1 MKILAVGARHVVPL
15 QWRSRAWG
23 TLALGL
29 VFLAAFTPI
38 PIAAQQKIIPAGTA
52 SDPIL
57 RALETELTRSK
68 AQLKMENVDSPFY
81 IEYRIFDVEQFDA
94 SAAFGALRDQNR
106 TRLRLLRAV
115 VRLGD
120 YKLDSFFNAGQGVS
134 DILPLDNDEL
144 AIRHQVWLATDQA
157 YKRASEAFSNKKS
170 QLKQLNVEQ
179 PVDDFAK
186 AESALSIGPVVKL
199 EVDPARWTKML
210 ENATAVYKSDPQIQ
224 SLVAS
229 VNFTV
234 LSQYFVNTEGTVTR
248 YGSTHYQLVLTAG
261 EQAPDGMR
269 LDRSPQF
276 TANRVEELPSPE
288 EFQADAVKLVAD
300 MKALREAPIVE
311 EEYRGPVLFSN
322 DAATDMFFDL
332 IVPNVLGR
340 RPAPG
345 RPARTVGAF
354 ASSWR
359 ARVLPN
365 FISVVDD
372 PTMEMFGGHG
382 LGGSY
387 KVDDEGVAAAPV
399 TVVDNGTL
407 ANYLI
412 GRAPIRDF
420 PASNGHGRASGNG
433 STAPAP
439 GNLFFRPS
447 KTSTREELKKQL
459 LDECRSRG
467 LKYGYFVDTLGPRL
481 SPRMLFRVWTDDGH
495 EELVR
500 GAVFNEL
507 DVRAL
512 RSDLVA
518 AGNDPLVS
526 NRTGLP
532 FMTIVSPS
540 VLFDELEV
548 KRADN
553 SKEKLPDYPAPALAT
568 SGN

>member
-1 MKILAVGARHVVPL
+1 MKISLRARE
-15 QWRSRAWG
+15 WRSASFA
-23 TLALGL
+23 LALLL
-29 VFLAAFTPI
+29 VSPLTV
-38 PIAAQQKIIPAGTA
+38 AAQQKQIASDAA

-57 RALETELTRSK
+57 RSLQAELTRSK
-68 AQLKMENVDSPFY
+68 TQLKMDNVDAPFY
-81 IEYRIFDVEQFDA
+81 IEYRVFDVQQFEA
-94 SAAFGALRDQNR
+94 NAAFGALRDQNQ

-120 YKLDSFFNAGQGVS
+120 YKLDSFYNAGQGVS

-157 YKRASEAFSNKKS
+157 YKRASEAFSAKKS
-170 QLKQLNVEQ
+170 MLKQLNNDQ

-186 AESALSIGPVVKL
+186 AEQVVSIDPAVKL
-199 EVDPARWTKML
+199 DVDPAKWTKML
-210 ENATAVYKSDPQIQ
+210 ETATSVFRTDSQIQ
-224 SLVAS
+224 SFNAGLT
-229 VNFTV
+229 FTA

-248 YGSTHYQLVLTAG
+248 HGSTHYQIILTAS

-269 LDRSPQF
+269 LDRSPQY
-276 TANRVEELPSPE
+276 TASRIEEMPSAGE
-288 EFQADAVKLVAD
+288 LQADAVKLVAD
-300 MKALREAPIVE
+300 MKKLREAPIVD

-322 DAATDMFFDL
+322 DAASDMFFDL
-332 IVPNVLGR
+332 VVPNVLGR
-340 RPAPG
+340 RPQPG
-345 RPARTVGAF
+345 RPARTAGLY
-354 ASSWR
+354 ASSWK

-365 FISVVDD
+365 FMSVVDD
-372 PTMEMFGGHG
+372 PTAETFAGHG
-382 LGGSY
+382 LGGTY
-387 KVDDEGVAAAPV
+387 KVDDEGVAAAPI
-399 TVVDNGTL
+399 TVVDKGTL
-407 ANYLI
+407 VNYLI
-412 GRAPIRDF
+412 GRMPIRDF

-439 GNLFFRPS
+439 GNLFFKAA

-459 LDECRSRG
+459 LDECRDRG
-467 LKYGYFVDTLGPRL
+467 LKYGYLVDTLGPRL
-481 SPRMLFRVWTDDGH
+481 SPRMLYRVWTDDGH

-500 GAVFNEL
+500 GAIFNEL

-518 AGNDPLVS
+518 AGDDPLVS
-526 NRTGLP
+526 NRPGLP

-553 SKEKLPDYPAPALAT
+553 TKEKLPDYPAPTLTA
-568 SGN
+568 SQD

>member
-1 MKILAVGARHVVPL
+1 MKISHFV
-15 QWRSRAWG
+15 RAWRD
-23 TLALGL
+23 AAVVL
-29 VFLAAFTPI
+29 VFLAASPF
-38 PIAAQQKIIPAGTA
+38 AALAQQKQLPAEAA

-57 RALETELTRSK
+57 RALQAELTRSK
-68 AQLKMENVDSPFY
+68 SQLKMDNVDSPFY
-81 IEYRIFDVEQFDA
+81 IEYRVFDVEQFDA
-94 SAAFGALRDQNR
+94 SAAFGALRDQSR
-106 TRLRLLRAV
+106 TRLRLIRAV

-120 YKLDSFFNAGQGVS
+120 YKLDSFFNAGQGIS

-157 YKRASEAFSNKKS
+157 YKRASEAFSNKKA
-170 QLKQLNVEQ
+170 QLKNLNIEQ

-186 AESALSIGPVVKL
+186 AEPVVSIGPAAKL
-199 EVDPARWTKML
+199 DVDSSKYTKML
-210 ENATAVYKSDPQIQ
+210 ESATAIYRSDPQIQ
-224 SLVAS
+224 SMIAS
-229 VNFTV
+229 LNFTA
-234 LSQYFVNTEGTVTR
+234 LTQYFVNTEGTVTR
-248 YGSTHYQLVLTAG
+248 HGSTHYQMVLTAS
-261 EQAPDGMR
+261 EQAQDGMR
-269 LDRSPQF
+269 LERSPQY
-276 TANRVEELPSPE
+276 TANQIEELPSPE
-288 EFQADAVKLVAD
+288 EFQTDAVKLIAG
-300 MKALREAPIVE
+300 MKTLREAPVVD

-332 IVPNVLGR
+332 VVPNVLGR

-359 ARVLPN
+359 ARVLPD
-365 FISVVDD
+365 FFSVVDD
-372 PTMEMFGGHG
+372 PSIDTFGGRG

-387 KVDDEGVAAAPV
+387 KVDDEGVPAAPV
-399 TVVDNGTL
+399 TVVDKGIL
-407 ANYLI
+407 VNYLI
-412 GRAPIRDF
+412 GRVPIRDF

-433 STAPAP
+433 NTAPAP
-439 GNLFFRPS
+439 GNLFFRPA
-447 KTSTREELKKQL
+447 KTSTREDLKKQL
-459 LDECRSRG
+459 VDECRNRG

-481 SPRMLFRVWTDDGH
+481 TPRMLYRVWTSDGH

-507 DVRAL
+507 DIRAL

-518 AGNDPLVS
+518 AGDDPLVS

-553 SKEKLPDYPAPALAT
+553 TKEKLPDYPAPALTA
-568 SGN
+568 GRN

>member
-1 MKILAVGARHVVPL
+1 MKISRRMPA
-15 QWRSRAWG
+15 WRMAAI
-23 TLALGL
+23 LI
-29 VFLAAFTPI
+29 VFLGVSPFGA
-38 PIAAQQKIIPAGTA
+38 AAQQKQLPADAA

-57 RALETELTRSK
+57 RALQTELTRSK
-68 AQLKMENVDSPFY
+68 AQLKMDNVESPFY
-81 IEYRIFDVEQFDA
+81 IEYRVFDVEQLDA
-94 SAAFGALRDQNR
+94 STAFGALRDQNR
-106 TRLRLLRAV
+106 TRIRLIRAV

-157 YKRASEAFSNKKS
+157 YKRASEAFSNKKAM
-170 QLKQLNVEQ
+170 LKQLTIDQ

-186 AESALSIGPVVKL
+186 AEPVVSIGPTAKL
-199 EVDPARWTKML
+199 DVDPAKWTKML
-210 ENATAVYKSDPQIQ
+210 ESATSVYRNDPQIQ
-224 SLVAS
+224 SLTAS
-229 VNFTV
+229 LNFTV
-234 LSQYFVNTEGTVTR
+234 ISQYFVNTEGTVTR
-248 YGSTHYQLVLTAG
+248 HGAAHYQLVMSAS
-261 EQAPDGMR
+261 EQAHDGMR
-269 LDRSPQF
+269 LERSPQF
-276 TANRVEELPSPE
+276 TANHLEELPGPE
-288 EFQADAVKLVAD
+288 EFQKDALKLVEA
-300 MKALREAPIVE
+300 MKTLREAPVVE

-359 ARVLPN
+359 ARVLPD

-372 PTMEMFGGHG
+372 PTVDTFAGHS

-387 KVDDEGVAAAPV
+387 KVDDEGVPASPV
-399 TVVDNGTL
+399 TVVDKGTL
-407 ANYLI
+407 VNYLI
-412 GRAPIRDF
+412 GRVPIRDF
-420 PASNGHGRASGNG
+420 PASNGHGRASGSGN
-433 STAPAP
+433 TAPAP
-439 GNLFFRPS
+439 GNLFFRAS
-447 KTSTREELKKQL
+447 KTSSREELKKQL
-459 LDECRSRG
+459 IDDCRNRG

-481 SPRMLFRVWTDDGH
+481 APRMLYRVWTDNGR

-507 DVRAL
+507 DIRAL

-518 AGNDPLVS
+518 AGDDPLVS

-532 FMTIVSPS
+532 FITIVAPS
-540 VLFDELEV
+540 VMFDELEV

-553 SKEKLPDYPAPALAT
+553 TNEKLPDYPAPALTA
-568 SGN
+568 GRN

>member
-1 MKILAVGARHVVPL
+1 MKISRRVPA
-15 QWRSRAWG
+15 WRAAAI
-23 TLALGL
+23 LF
-29 VFLAAFTPI
+29 VFLSVSPFGA
-38 PIAAQQKIIPAGTA
+38 AAQQKQIPADAA

-57 RALETELTRSK
+57 RALRVELARSK
-68 AQLKMENVDSPFY
+68 AQLKMDNVDSPFY
-81 IEYRIFDVEQFDA
+81 IEYRVFDVEQFDA

-106 TRLRLLRAV
+106 TRLRMIRAV

-120 YKLDSFFNAGQGVS
+120 YKVDSFYNAGQGIS

-157 YKRASEAFSNKKS
+157 YKRASEAFSNKKAM
-170 QLKQLNVEQ
+170 LKQLNIDQ

-186 AESALSIGPVVKL
+186 AEPVVSIGPLAKL
-199 EVDPARWTKML
+199 DEDPAKWTKML
-210 ENATAVYKSDPQIQ
+210 VSATSVYRNDPQIQ
-224 SLVAS
+224 AFNANM
-229 VNFTV
+229 NFTA
-234 LSQYFVNTEGTVTR
+234 LSEYFVNTEGTITR
-248 YGSTHYQLVLTAG
+248 HGSAHYQIVMSAS

-269 LDRSPQF
+269 LERSPQY
-276 TANRVEELPSPE
+276 TANHIEELPTPD
-288 EFQADAVKLVAD
+288 QLQNDALKLVQN
-300 MKALREAPIVE
+300 MKTLREAPVVD

-359 ARVLPN
+359 ARVLPD

-372 PTMEMFGGHG
+372 PTMDTFAGHG

-387 KVDDEGVAAAPV
+387 TVDDEGVPAAAV
-399 TVVDNGTL
+399 TVVDKGTL
-407 ANYLI
+407 VNYLI
-412 GRAPIRDF
+412 GRVPIRDF
-420 PASNGHGRASGNG
+420 PASNGHGRASGSGN
-433 STAPAP
+433 TAPAP
-439 GNLFFRPS
+439 GNIFIRAS
-447 KTSTREELKKQL
+447 RTSTREDLKKQL
-459 LDECRSRG
+459 LDECRNRG
-467 LKYGYFVDTLGPRL
+467 LKYGYFVETLGPRL
-481 SPRMLFRVWTDDGH
+481 APRMLYRVWTDDGR

-507 DVRAL
+507 DIRAL

-518 AGNDPLVS
+518 AGDDPLVS

-553 SKEKLPDYPAPALAT
+553 TNEKLPDYPAPALTA
-568 SGN
+568 GRN

>member
-1 MKILAVGARHVVPL
+1 MKISPRISA
-15 QWRSRAWG
+15 WRVA
-23 TLALGL
+23 TIAFVL
-29 VFLAAFTPI
+29 VAASPFAI
-38 PIAAQQKIIPAGTA
+38 MAQQKPLPADAA

-57 RALETELTRSK
+57 RALQAELTRSK
-68 AQLKMENVDSPFY
+68 SQLKMDNVDAPFY
-81 IEYRIFDVEQFDA
+81 IEYRVFDVEQFDA

-157 YKRASEAFSNKKS
+157 YKRASEAFSNKKA
-170 QLKQLNVEQ
+170 QLKQLNIDD

-186 AESALSIGPVVKL
+186 AQPVVSIGPVAKL
-199 EVDPARWTKML
+199 DVDPPKWTKML
-210 ENATAVYKSDPQIQ
+210 ETATSVYRTDPQIQ
-224 SLVAS
+224 SFLANL
-229 VNFTV
+229 NFTV
-234 LSQYFVNTEGTVTR
+234 FSQYFVNTEGTITR
-248 YGSTHYQLVLTAG
+248 HGSAHYQITLSAS

-269 LDRSPQF
+269 LDRAPQF
-276 TANRVEELPSPE
+276 TANHIEELPTAD
-288 EFQADAVKLVAD
+288 EFQSDALKLVAD
-300 MKALREAPIVE
+300 MKTLREAPVAD
-311 EEYRGPVLFSN
+311 EEYRGPVLFSS
-322 DAATDMFFDL
+322 DAATDMFFEL

-345 RPARTVGAF
+345 RPARTTGAF
-354 ASSWR
+354 ASSWK
-359 ARVLPN
+359 ARVLPD

-372 PTMEMFGGHG
+372 PTMDAFVGHG

-387 KVDDEGVAAAPV
+387 KVDDEGVPAAPV
-399 TVVDNGTL
+399 TVVEKGTL
-407 ANYLI
+407 VNYLI
-412 GRAPIRDF
+412 GRVPIRDF

-433 STAPAP
+433 NTAPAP
-439 GNLFFRPS
+439 GNLFFRPA

-459 LDECRSRG
+459 LDECRTRG

-481 SPRMLFRVWTDDGH
+481 APRMLYRVWTNDGH

-500 GAVFNEL
+500 GAIFNEL
-507 DVRAL
+507 DIRAL

-518 AGNDPLVS
+518 AGDDPLVS
-526 NRTGLP
+526 NRTGVP

-553 SKEKLPDYPAPALAT
+553 TKDKLPDYPAPALTA
-568 SGN
+568 GRN

>member
-1 MKILAVGARHVVPL
+1 MKISRRFPRLRPISALA
-15 QWRSRAWG
+15 
-23 TLALGL
+23 AL
-29 VFLAAFTPI
+29 LAAFPGGLG
-38 PIAAQQKIIPAGTA
+38 AQQKPLPAEAA

-57 RALETELTRSK
+57 RALQAELVRSK
-68 AQLKMENVDSPFY
+68 SQLKMENVGSPFY
-81 IEYRIFDVEQFDA
+81 IEYRVFDVEQFDA

-106 TRLRLLRAV
+106 TRMRVLRAV

-157 YKRASEAFSNKKS
+157 YKRASEAFSNKKA

-179 PVDDFAK
+179 PVDDFAR
-186 AESALSIGPVVKL
+186 AEPVVSIGPVAKL
-199 EVDPARWTKML
+199 DADPAQWVKML
-210 ENATAVYKSDPQIQ
+210 ESATSVYRNDPQIQ
-224 SLVAS
+224 SFS
-229 VNFTV
+229 GNMNFTV
-234 LSQYFVNTEGTVTR
+234 FTQYYVNSEGTITR
-248 YGSTHYQLVLTAG
+248 GGSTHFQVLLSAMA
-261 EQAPDGMR
+261 QAPDGMR
-269 LDRSPQF
+269 LERSPQY
-276 TANRVEELPSPE
+276 TADHIEELPTPDQ
-288 EFQADAVKLVAD
+288 FQDDALKLVAD
-300 MKALREAPIVE
+300 MKRLREAPVVE

-332 IVPNVLGR
+332 VVPNILGR
-340 RPAPG
+340 RPQPG
-345 RPARTVGAF
+345 RPARTVGAY
-354 ASSWR
+354 ASSWK
-359 ARVLPN
+359 ARVLPT
-365 FISVVDD
+365 FLSVVDD
-372 PTMEMFGGHG
+372 PTMDIFAGHG

-387 KVDDEGVAAAPV
+387 KVDDEGVPAAPV
-399 TVVDNGTL
+399 TVVDNGIL
-407 ANYLI
+407 VNYLI

-420 PASNGHGRASGNG
+420 LASNGHGRASGNG
-433 STAPAP
+433 NTAPAP

-447 KTSTREELKKQL
+447 KTSTRDELKKEL
-459 LDECRSRG
+459 IDACRSRG

-481 SPRMLFRVWTDDGH
+481 APRMLYRVWADDGH

-507 DVRAL
+507 DIRAL

-518 AGNDPLVS
+518 AGDDPLVS

-553 SKEKLPDYPAPALAT
+553 TKEKLPDYPAPALTAMQALKP
-568 SGN
+568 

>member
-1 MKILAVGARHVVPL
+1 MKIFRSISACRAAVI
-15 QWRSRAWG
+15 
-23 TLALGL
+23 GL
-29 VFLAAFTPI
+29 VFLATSPFAAF
-38 PIAAQQKIIPAGTA
+38 AQQKQLPADAA

-57 RALETELTRSK
+57 RALQAELTRSK
-68 AQLKMENVDSPFY
+68 SQLKMNNVDSPFY
-81 IEYRIFDVEQFDA
+81 IEYRVFDVEQFDA

-120 YKLDSFFNAGQGVS
+120 YKLDSFINAGQGIS

-157 YKRASEAFSNKKS
+157 YKRASEAFSNKKA
-170 QLKQLNVEQ
+170 QLKQLNIDQ

-186 AESALSIGPVVKL
+186 AEPAVSIGPTAKL
-199 EVDPARWTKML
+199 DVDPAKWTKML
-210 ENATAVYKSDPQIQ
+210 ESATSVYRNDTQIQ
-224 SLVAS
+224 SFMAS
-229 VNFTV
+229 LNFIV

-248 YGSTHYQLVLTAG
+248 HGSAHYQILLSAS

-269 LDRSPQF
+269 LERAPQF
-276 TANRVEELPSPE
+276 TANHIEELPTPG
-288 EFQADAVKLVAD
+288 EFQKDALKLVED
-300 MKALREAPIVE
+300 MKTLREAPVVD

-332 IVPNVLGR
+332 VVPNILGR

-354 ASSWR
+354 ASSWK
-359 ARVLPN
+359 ARVLPD

-372 PTMEMFGGHG
+372 PTVETFAGHG

-387 KVDDEGVAAAPV
+387 KVDDEGVPAAPV
-399 TVVDNGTL
+399 TVVDKGTL
-407 ANYLI
+407 VNYLI
-412 GRAPIRDF
+412 GRVPIRDF

-433 STAPAP
+433 NTAPSP
-439 GNLFFRPS
+439 GNLFFRPA

-459 LDECRSRG
+459 LDECRTRG
-467 LKYGYFVDTLGPRL
+467 MKYGYFVDTLGPRL
-481 SPRMLFRVWTDDGH
+481 SPRMLYRVWTDDGH

-500 GAVFNEL
+500 GAIFNEL
-507 DVRAL
+507 DIRAL

-518 AGNDPLVS
+518 AGDDPLVS

-553 SKEKLPDYPAPALAT
+553 TKEKLPDYPAPSLTA
-568 SGN
+568 GRN

>member
-1 MKILAVGARHVVPL
+1 M
-15 QWRSRAWG
+15 RSFSSRTAHSA
-23 TLALGL
+23 TRRRGL
-29 VFLAAFTPI
+29 RTCTAAAIVIAFLAASAPL
-38 PIAAQQKIIPAGTA
+38 ALRAQQKLPAEAA

-57 RALETELTRSK
+57 RALQVELTRSK
-68 AQLKMENVDSPFY
+68 AQLKMDNVDAPFY
-81 IEYRIFDVEQFDA
+81 IEYRVFDVEQFDA

-106 TRLRLLRAV
+106 TRLRLIRAV

-157 YKRASEAFSNKKS
+157 YKRASEAFSNKKAM
-170 QLKQLNVEQ
+170 LKQLNVDQ

-186 AESALSIGPVVKL
+186 ANPVVSIGPLSKL
-199 EVDPARWTKML
+199 EVDPAKWTKML
-210 ENATAVYKSDPQIQ
+210 ESATAVYENDPQIQ
-224 SLVAS
+224 SMTAS
-229 VNFTV
+229 LNFTL

-248 YGSTHYQLVLTAG
+248 HGSAHYQIVLNAS

-269 LDRSPQF
+269 LERSPQF
-276 TANRVEELPSPE
+276 TANRIEELPSAE
-288 EFQADAVKLVAD
+288 EFQKDAIALVRD
-300 MKALREAPIVE
+300 MKTLRDAPVVD

-322 DAATDMFFDL
+322 DASTDMFFDL
-332 IVPNVLGR
+332 VVPNVLGR
-340 RPAPG
+340 RPPPG

-354 ASSWR
+354 ASSWK
-359 ARVLPN
+359 ARVLPA

-372 PTMEMFGGHG
+372 PTVENFGGHG

-407 ANYLI
+407 VNYLL
-412 GRAPIRDF
+412 GRVPLRDF
-420 PASNGHGRASGNG
+420 PASNGHGRATGNG
-433 STAPAP
+433 NTAPAP
-439 GNLFFRPS
+439 GNLFFRPA

-459 LDECRSRG
+459 LDECRTRG
-467 LKYGYFVDTLGPRL
+467 LPYGYYVDTLGPRL
-481 SPRMLFRVWTDDGH
+481 APRMLYRVWTNDGH

-518 AGNDPLVS
+518 AGDDPLVS

-553 SKEKLPDYPAPALAT
+553 TKEKLPDYPAPALAA
-568 SGN
+568 GRN

>member
-1 MKILAVGARHVVPL
+1 MKISRRISAWRAGAI
-15 QWRSRAWG
+15 S
-23 TLALGL
+23 L
-29 VFLAAFTPI
+29 VFLTVSPFAVI
-38 PIAAQQKIIPAGTA
+38 AQQKQLPADAA

-57 RALETELTRSK
+57 RALQAELTRSK
-68 AQLKMENVDSPFY
+68 SQLKMDNVDSPFY
-81 IEYRIFDVEQFDA
+81 IEYRVFDVEQFDA

-120 YKLDSFFNAGQGVS
+120 YKLDSFINAGQGIS

-157 YKRASEAFSNKKS
+157 YKRAGEAFSNKKA
-170 QLKQLNVEQ
+170 QLKQLNIDQ

-186 AESALSIGPVVKL
+186 AEPVVSIGPTAKL
-199 EVDPARWTKML
+199 EVDPAKWTKML
-210 ENATAVYKSDPQIQ
+210 ESATSVYRTDPQIQ
-224 SLVAS
+224 SFLAS
-229 VNFTV
+229 LNFTV
-234 LSQYFVNTEGTVTR
+234 LSEYFINTEGTVTR
-248 YGSTHYQLVLTAG
+248 RGSAHYQILLSAS

-269 LDRSPQF
+269 LERAPQF
-276 TANRVEELPSPE
+276 TANRIEELPTPD
-288 EFQADAVKLVAD
+288 EFQKDALKLVED
-300 MKALREAPIVE
+300 MKNLREAPVVD

-332 IVPNVLGR
+332 IVPNILGR
-340 RPAPG
+340 RPQPG

-354 ASSWR
+354 ASSFK
-359 ARVLPN
+359 ARVLPD

-372 PTMEMFGGHG
+372 PTVDTFAGHG

-387 KVDDEGVAAAPV
+387 KVDDEGVPAAPV
-399 TVVDNGTL
+399 TVVDKGTL
-407 ANYLI
+407 VNYLI
-412 GRAPIRDF
+412 GRVPIRDF
-420 PASNGHGRASGNG
+420 PVSNGHGRASGNG
-433 STAPAP
+433 NTAPAP
-439 GNLFFRPS
+439 GNLFFRPA

-459 LDECRSRG
+459 LDECRTRG

-481 SPRMLFRVWTDDGH
+481 SPRMLYRVWTDDGH

-500 GAVFNEL
+500 GAIFNEL
-507 DVRAL
+507 DIRAL
-512 RSDLVA
+512 RSDLAA
-518 AGNDPLVS
+518 AGDDPLVS

-553 SKEKLPDYPAPALAT
+553 TKEKLPDYPAPALTA
-568 SGN
+568 GRN